1 MFTIV
6 TLGTFVLRKMQIIQR
21 KSYIHQK
28 QIFTISNQNNVMG
41 FDFIFYLLKHDND
54 YNYQLLCFNV

>member
-1 MFTIV
+1 MLTIV

-28 QIFTISNQNNVMG
+28 QIFTISNQNNV
-41 FDFIFYLLKHDND
+41 KSS
-54 YNYQLLCFNV
+54 